1 MSAPPLPVLTVA
13 GEAGG
18 AERNRM
24 IRRSLVLVL
33 PLVAFACSRSKDPV
47 PAAPPKVVVAAAIQ
61 RDEPIVR
68 EWIGTTEG
76 DVNADIRPHVEGY
89 LLRRVYKEGSTVA
102 QGELLFEIDP
112 RQFEAQLQQAQ
123 ANLEQGKAA
132 LAKADL
138 DVARAEPLAIERAV
152 SQQELDNARAARSG
166 ARATVGAL
174 EAAVAQARL
183 NLSWTKVTS
192 PIPGIAGIAQQQVGD
207 LVNGQTVLTT
217 VSKVDPLRVLYQL
230 GEQEYLEL
238 EHDPAMKNAELRLV
252 LSDGTVFPEKGHVL
266 LTGRNVDVRTG
277 TITTIGIF
285 PNPGSV
291 LRPGQYAKV
300 RAVVKVR
307 KGAILVPQRA
317 VNEMQGAF
325 QVAVVGADDKAQVRT
340 VKAAERVGSLW
351 IIESGLSPG
360 ERVVVEGFSRVKT
373 GTTVA
378 PVDAAAAAGPP
389 PSALPLTATAGK

>member
-1 MSAPPLPVLTVA
+1 MTRRLLILALSLAALACARAKAPA
-13 GEAGG
+13 
-18 AERNRM
+18 
-24 IRRSLVLVL
+24 
-33 PLVAFACSRSKDPV
+33 
-47 PAAPPKVVVAAAIQ
+47 PAAPPKVVVTPAIQ
-61 RDEPIVR
+61 RDEPIMR

-89 LLRRVYKEGSTVA
+89 LLRRVYKEGSIVA

-123 ANLEQGKAA
+123 ANLEQAKAA

-138 DVARAEPLAIERAV
+138 DVSRAEPLATEHAV
-152 SQQELDNARAARSG
+152 SQQELDNARSAQRG

-183 NLSWTKVTS
+183 NLSWTRVTS

-238 EHDPAMKNAELRLV
+238 ERDPAMRNAELQLV
-252 LSDGTVFPEKGHVL
+252 LSDGSVFPHKGHVL

-277 TITTIGIF
+277 TIAAIGLF
-285 PNPGSV
+285 PNPGNV

-300 RAVVKVR
+300 RAVVKVK

-317 VNEMQGAF
+317 VNEMQGAY
-325 QVAVVGADDKAQVRT
+325 QVAVIGEGNTAQIRT
-340 VKAAERVGSLW
+340 VKAAERVGSMW
-351 IIESGLSPG
+351 VIESGLSAG
-360 ERVVVEGFSRVKT
+360 ERVVVEGFSRVKS
-373 GTTVA
+373 GTAVE
-378 PVDAAAAAGPP
+378 PVDAAAAAA
-389 PSALPLTATAGK
+389 SAAAAPPLTASAGK

>member
-1 MSAPPLPVLTVA
+1 M
-13 GEAGG
+13 
-18 AERNRM
+18 NR
-24 IRRSLVLVL
+24 RLLALVL
-33 PLVAFACSRSKDPV
+33 PLVTAACSRAKAPA
-47 PAAPPKVVVAAAIQ
+47 PAAPPNVVVTPAIQ
-61 RDEPIVR
+61 RDEPILR

-76 DVNADIRPHVEGY
+76 DVNADIRPRVEGY
-89 LLRRVYKEGSTVA
+89 LLRRVYKEGGFVP

-123 ANLEQGKAA
+123 ANLEQAKAA

-138 DVARAEPLAIERAV
+138 DVSRAEPLAVQRAV
-152 SQQELDNARAARSG
+152 SQQELDNARSAQRG

-183 NLSWTKVTS
+183 NLSWTRVTS

-238 EHDPAMKNAELRLV
+238 VRDPAMRDTELELV
-252 LSDGTVFPEKGHVL
+252 LSDGTVFPHKGHVL
-266 LTGRNVDVRTG
+266 LTGRNIDVRTG
-277 TITTIGIF
+277 TIAAIGLF
-285 PNPGSV
+285 PNPGNV

-317 VNEMQGAF
+317 VNEMQGAY
-325 QVAVVGADDKAQVRT
+325 QVAVIGPDDKAQIRT
-340 VKAAERVGSLW
+340 VKAAERIGSLW
-351 IIESGLSPG
+351 VIGEGLRPG

-373 GTTVA
+373 GTLVS
-378 PVDAAAAAGPP
+378 PVDAAAAAGSTTPATAP
-389 PSALPLTATAGK
+389 PLTSSAGK

>member
-1 MSAPPLPVLTVA
+1 MT
-13 GEAGG
+13 
-18 AERNRM
+18 
-24 IRRSLVLVL
+24 RRFLALLL
-33 PLVAFACSRSKDPV
+33 PLAVVACARAKA
-47 PAAPPKVVVAAAIQ
+47 PAPAPPPKVVVTPAIQ

-112 RQFEAQLQQAQ
+112 RQFEAQLQQAE
-123 ANLEQGKAA
+123 ANLEQAKAA

-138 DVARAEPLAIERAV
+138 DVARDEPLAKEHAV
-152 SQQELDNARAARSG
+152 SQQELDNARSAQRG

-174 EAAVAQARL
+174 AAAAAQARL
-183 NLSWTKVTS
+183 NLSWTRVTS
-192 PIPGIAGIAQQQVGD
+192 PIAGIAGIAQQQVGD

-238 EHDPAMKNAELRLV
+238 ERDPAMRNAELELV
-252 LSDGTVFPEKGHVL
+252 LSDGTVFPRRGRML

-277 TITTIGIF
+277 TIAAIGLF
-285 PNPGSV
+285 PNPGNA

-317 VNEMQGAF
+317 VAEMQGAY
-325 QVAVVGADDKAQVRT
+325 QVAVIGAGDAAQVRT
-340 VKAAERVGSLW
+340 IKVAERVGNMW
-351 IIESGLSPG
+351 IVESGLAAG
-360 ERVVVEGFSRVKT
+360 ERVVVEGFSRVKS
-373 GTTVA
+373 GTVVA
-378 PVDAAAAAGPP
+378 PVDAASAAATT
-389 PSALPLTATAGK
+389 PSATAAPPLTAHAGK

>member
-1 MSAPPLPVLTVA
+1 M
-13 GEAGG
+13 
-18 AERNRM
+18 NR
-24 IRRSLVLVL
+24 RFLVLAL
-33 PLVAFACSRSKDPV
+33 PLTAFACSRAKA
-47 PAAPPKVVVAAAIQ
+47 PAPAPPPRVVVSPAIQ
-61 RDEPIVR
+61 RDVPIHR

-76 DVNADIRPHVEGY
+76 DVDADIRPHVEGY
-89 LLRRVYKEGSTVA
+89 LLRRVYKEGGVVS

-112 RQFEAQLQQAQ
+112 RQFEAQLQQAE
-123 ANLEQGKAA
+123 ANLEQAKAA

-138 DVARAEPLAIERAV
+138 DVARAEPLAVQRAV
-152 SQQELDNARAARSG
+152 SQQELDNARSSRLG

-183 NLSWTKVTS
+183 NLSWTRVTS

-238 EHDPAMKNAELRLV
+238 ERDPAMKNAELELV
-252 LSDGTVFPEKGHVL
+252 LSDGTVFPHKGRVL

-277 TITTIGIF
+277 TIAAIGLF
-285 PNPGSV
+285 PNPGNV

-307 KGAILVPQRA
+307 EGAILVPQRA

-325 QVAVVGADDKAQVRT
+325 QIAVVGPDDKTEVRK
-340 VKAAERVGSLW
+340 VRAAERVGSLW
-351 IIESGLSPG
+351 VIEEGLRAG

-373 GTTVA
+373 GSPVS
-378 PVDAAAAAGPP
+378 PVDASS
-389 PSALPLTATAGK
+389 PSASGASAASPTAAPLASSAGR

>member
-1 MSAPPLPVLTVA
+1 MT
-13 GEAGG
+13 
-18 AERNRM
+18 
-24 IRRSLVLVL
+24 RRLLVLAFSL
-33 PLVAFACSRSKDPV
+33 APLACSRAKA
-47 PAAPPKVVVAAAIQ
+47 PAPASPPKVVVTPAIQ

-89 LLRRVYKEGSTVA
+89 LLRRVYREGSTVA

-123 ANLEQGKAA
+123 ANLEQAKAA

-138 DVARAEPLAIERAV
+138 DVARAEPLATEHAV
-152 SQQELDNARAARSG
+152 SQQELDNARSAQRG
-166 ARATVGAL
+166 ARATVLAL
-174 EAAVAQARL
+174 EAAVAQAKL
-183 NLSWTKVTS
+183 NLSWTLVTS

-230 GEQEYLEL
+230 SEQEYLEL
-238 EHDPAMKNAELRLV
+238 ERDPAMRNAELELV
-252 LSDGTVFPEKGHVL
+252 LSDGTVFPHKGHVL

-277 TITTIGIF
+277 TIATIGLF
-285 PNPGSV
+285 PNPGNI

-300 RAVVKVR
+300 RAVVKIR

-317 VNEMQGAF
+317 VNEMQGAY
-325 QVAVVGADDKAQVRT
+325 QVAVIGEGDIAQIRT
-340 VKAAERVGSLW
+340 VKAAERIGSMW
-351 IIESGLSPG
+351 VIESGLAPG

-373 GTTVA
+373 GTIVA
-378 PVDAAAAAGPP
+378 PVDAAAAASTAT
-389 PSALPLTATAGK
+389 SAPPLTGSAGK

>member
-1 MSAPPLPVLTVA
+1 MK
-13 GEAGG
+13 
-18 AERNRM
+18 
-24 IRRSLVLVL
+24 RRFLVLVL
-33 PLVAFACSRSKDPV
+33 PVAVAAAACRAKAPA
-47 PAAPPKVVVAAAIQ
+47 PAAPPKVVVMAALQ

-89 LLRRVYKEGSTVA
+89 LLRRVYKEGGTVE

-123 ANLEQGKAA
+123 ANLEQAKAA

-138 DVARAEPLAIERAV
+138 DVARAEPLAVEHAV
-152 SQQELDNARAARSG
+152 SQQELDNARAAQRG

-174 EAAVAQARL
+174 DAAVAQSKL
-183 NLSWTKVTS
+183 NLSWTKVSS

-217 VSKVDPLRVLYQL
+217 VSQVNPLRVLYQL

-238 EHDPAMKNAELRLV
+238 ERDPAMKSAPLDLV
-252 LSDGTVFPEKGHVL
+252 LSDGTTFPHKGRVL

-277 TITTIGIF
+277 TIAAIGIF
-285 PNPGSV
+285 PNPGNV

-300 RAVVKVR
+300 RAVVKVK

-317 VNEMQGAF
+317 VNELQGAY
-325 QVAVVGADDKAQVRT
+325 QVAVIGEGDKAQIRA
-340 VKAAERVGSLW
+340 VKAAERIGNLW
-351 IIESGLSPG
+351 VIEDGLKAG

-373 GTTVA
+373 GIAVTPVEASAAAISAASA
-378 PVDAAAAAGPP
+378 PTAAAA
-389 PSALPLTATAGK
+389 PLGASAGK

>member
-1 MSAPPLPVLTVA
+1 MT
-13 GEAGG
+13 
-18 AERNRM
+18 
-24 IRRSLVLVL
+24 RRLLVLAL
-33 PLVAFACSRSKDPV
+33 SLAALACARAKAPA
-47 PAAPPKVVVAAAIQ
+47 PAAPPKVVVTPAIQ
-61 RDEPIVR
+61 RDEPIMR

-89 LLRRVYKEGSTVA
+89 LLRRVYKEGSIVA

-123 ANLEQGKAA
+123 ANLEQAKAA

-138 DVARAEPLAIERAV
+138 DVARAEPLATEHAV
-152 SQQELDNARAARSG
+152 SQQELDNARSAQRG

-183 NLSWTKVTS
+183 NLSWTRVTS

-238 EHDPAMKNAELRLV
+238 ERDPAMRNAELQLV
-252 LSDGTVFPEKGHVL
+252 LSDGSVFPHKGHVL

-277 TITTIGIF
+277 TIAAIGLF
-285 PNPGSV
+285 PNPGNV

-300 RAVVKVR
+300 RAVVKVK

-317 VNEMQGAF
+317 VNEMQGAY
-325 QVAVVGADDKAQVRT
+325 QVAVVGEGNTAQIRT
-340 VKAAERVGSLW
+340 VKAAERVGSMW
-351 IIESGLSPG
+351 VIESGLSAG
-360 ERVVVEGFSRVKT
+360 ERVVVEGFSRVKS
-373 GTTVA
+373 GTAVE
-378 PVDAAAAAGPP
+378 PVDAASATAAP
-389 PSALPLTATAGK
+389 PLTASAGK

>member
-1 MSAPPLPVLTVA
+1 MT
-13 GEAGG
+13 
-18 AERNRM
+18 
-24 IRRSLVLVL
+24 RRVLVL
-33 PLVAFACSRSKDPV
+33 ALPLAVLACSRAKTPA
-47 PAAPPKVVVAAAIQ
+47 PAAPPKVVVTPAVQ

-102 QGELLFEIDP
+102 QGALLFEIDP

-123 ANLEQGKAA
+123 ANLEQAKAA

-138 DVARAEPLAIERAV
+138 DVARAEPLTTEHAV
-152 SQQELDNARAARSG
+152 SQQELDNARSAERG

-183 NLSWTKVTS
+183 NLSWTRVTS
-192 PIPGIAGIAQQQVGD
+192 PITGIAGIAQQQVGD

-217 VSKVDPLRVLYQL
+217 VSQVNPLRVLYQL
-230 GEQEYLEL
+230 SEQEYLEL
-238 EHDPAMKNAELRLV
+238 ERDPAMRSAELQLV
-252 LSDGTVFPEKGHVL
+252 LSDGAVFQHKGHLL
-266 LTGRNVDVRTG
+266 LTGREVDVRTG
-277 TITTIGIF
+277 TIAAIGLF
-285 PNPGSV
+285 PNPGNV

-317 VNEMQGAF
+317 VNEMQGAY
-325 QVAVVGADDKAQVRT
+325 QVAVIGEGDKAQIRT
-340 VKAAERVGSLW
+340 VKAAERIGNMWV
-351 IIESGLSPG
+351 IESGLSPG

-378 PVDAAAAAGPP
+378 LADAGAAAA
-389 PSALPLTATAGK
+389 SATAAPPLTGRAGK

>member
-1 MSAPPLPVLTVA
+1 MT
-13 GEAGG
+13 
-18 AERNRM
+18 
-24 IRRSLVLVL
+24 RRFLVLAFAL
-33 PLVAFACSRSKDPV
+33 AAFACSRAKA
-47 PAAPPKVVVAAAIQ
+47 PAPSPPKVVVTRALQ

-68 EWIGTTEG
+68 EWIGTTQG

-123 ANLEQGKAA
+123 ANLEQAKAA

-138 DVARAEPLAIERAV
+138 DVARAEPLTTEHAV
-152 SQQELDNARAARSG
+152 SQQELDNARSAQRG

-183 NLSWTKVTS
+183 NLSWTRVTS

-207 LVNGQTVLTT
+207 LVNGQAVLAT

-230 GEQEYLEL
+230 GEQEYLEI
-238 EHDPAMKNAELRLV
+238 ERDPAMRNAELELV
-252 LSDGTVFPEKGHVL
+252 LSDGTVFSHKGHVL
-266 LTGRNVDVRTG
+266 LMGRAVDVRTG
-277 TITTIGIF
+277 TIATIGLF
-285 PNPGSV
+285 PNPGNV

-317 VNEMQGAF
+317 VNEMQGAY
-325 QVAVVGADDKAQVRT
+325 QVAVVGADDKAEIRT
-340 VKAAERVGSLW
+340 VKAAERIGSLW
-351 IIESGLSPG
+351 VIESGLGPG

-373 GTTVA
+373 GTPVV
-378 PVDAAAAAGPP
+378 PVDAAAPAVSATAAP
-389 PSALPLTATAGK
+389 PLTASAGK

>member
-1 MSAPPLPVLTVA
+1 MT
-13 GEAGG
+13 
-18 AERNRM
+18 
-24 IRRSLVLVL
+24 RRLLVLAL
-33 PLVAFACSRSKDPV
+33 SLAALACARAKAPA
-47 PAAPPKVVVAAAIQ
+47 PAAPPKVVVTPAIQ
-61 RDEPIVR
+61 RDEPIMR

-89 LLRRVYKEGSTVA
+89 LLRRVYKEGSIVA

-123 ANLEQGKAA
+123 ANLEQAKAA

-138 DVARAEPLAIERAV
+138 DVSRAEPLATEHAV
-152 SQQELDNARAARSG
+152 SQQELDNARSAQRG

-183 NLSWTKVTS
+183 NLSWTRVTS

-238 EHDPAMKNAELRLV
+238 ERDPAMRNAELQLV
-252 LSDGTVFPEKGHVL
+252 LSDGSVFPHKGHVL

-277 TITTIGIF
+277 TIAAIGLF
-285 PNPGSV
+285 PNPGNV

-300 RAVVKVR
+300 RAVVKVK

-317 VNEMQGAF
+317 VNEMQGAY
-325 QVAVVGADDKAQVRT
+325 QVAVIGEGNTAQIRT
-340 VKAAERVGSLW
+340 VKAAERVGSMW
-351 IIESGLSPG
+351 VIESGLSAG
-360 ERVVVEGFSRVKT
+360 ERVVVEGFSRVKS
-373 GTTVA
+373 GTAVE
-378 PVDAAAAAGPP
+378 PVDAAAAA
-389 PSALPLTATAGK
+389 SAAAAPPLTASAGK

>member
-1 MSAPPLPVLTVA
+1 
-13 GEAGG
+13 
-18 AERNRM
+18 M
-24 IRRSLVLVL
+24 IRRALVLAL
-33 PLVAFACSRSKDPV
+33 PLAALSCSRTKP
-47 PAAPPKVVVAAAIQ
+47 PAPTAPPKVVVAPVLQ

-123 ANLEQGKAA
+123 ANLEQAKSA
-132 LAKADL
+132 LAKAEL
-138 DVARAEPLAIERAV
+138 DVARAEPLTVDHAV
-152 SQQELDNARAARSG
+152 SQQELDNARSAQRG
-166 ARATVGAL
+166 ARATVGSL
-174 EAAVAQARL
+174 EASVAQARL
-183 NLSWTKVTS
+183 NLSWTRVSS
-192 PIPGIAGIAQQQVGD
+192 PITGIAGIAQQQVGD

-217 VSKVDPLRVLYQL
+217 VSQVNPLRVLYQL
-230 GEQEYLEL
+230 SEQEYLEV
-238 EHDPAMKNAELRLV
+238 ERDPAMKSAELELV
-252 LSDGTVFPEKGHVL
+252 LSDGTVFPQKGHVL

-285 PNPGSV
+285 PNPGNV

-325 QVAVVGADDKAQVRT
+325 QVAVVGPTDKIQIRT
-340 VKAAERVGSLW
+340 VKAAERIGNLW
-351 IIESGLSPG
+351 VIESGLAPG

-373 GTTVA
+373 GAEVS
-378 PVDAAAAAGPP
+378 PVDAAAAPV
-389 PSALPLTATAGK
+389 PSAAPPLTGRAGK

>member
-1 MSAPPLPVLTVA
+1 MT
-13 GEAGG
+13 
-18 AERNRM
+18 
-24 IRRSLVLVL
+24 RRFLVLAF
-33 PLVAFACSRSKDPV
+33 PLAAFACSRAKA
-47 PAAPPKVVVAAAIQ
+47 PAPAPPPKVVVTPAIQ
-61 RDEPIVR
+61 RDEPILR

-76 DVNADIRPHVEGY
+76 DVNADIRPRVEGY
-89 LLRRVYKEGSTVA
+89 LLRRVYKEGSFVP

-112 RQFEAQLQQAQ
+112 RQFEAQHQQAE
-123 ANLEQGKAA
+123 ANLEQAKAA

-138 DVARAEPLAIERAV
+138 DVSRAEPLAVQRAV
-152 SQQELDNARAARSG
+152 SQQELDNARSAQRG

-183 NLSWTKVTS
+183 NLSWTRVTS

-207 LVNGQTVLTT
+207 LVSGQTVLTT

-238 EHDPAMKNAELRLV
+238 VRDPAMRNTELGLV
-252 LSDGTVFPEKGHVL
+252 LSDGTVFPHKGHVL
-266 LTGRNVDVRTG
+266 LTGRNIDVRTG
-277 TITTIGIF
+277 TIAAIGLF
-285 PNPGSV
+285 PNPGNV

-317 VNEMQGAF
+317 VNEMQGAY
-325 QVAVVGADDKAQVRT
+325 QVAVIGPDDKAQVRT
-340 VKAAERVGSLW
+340 VKAAERIGSLW
-351 IIESGLSPG
+351 VIEEGLRPG

-373 GTTVA
+373 GTLVS
-378 PVDAAAAAGPP
+378 PVDATAAAASTT
-389 PSALPLTATAGK
+389 SATAAPLTSAAGK

>member
-1 MSAPPLPVLTVA
+1 M
-13 GEAGG
+13 
-18 AERNRM
+18 
-24 IRRSLVLVL
+24 RRHLLVLAL
-33 PLVAFACSRSKDPV
+33 PLATLACSRPKA
-47 PAAPPKVVVAAAIQ
+47 PAPASPPNVVVTPAIQ
-61 RDEPIVR
+61 RDEPIFR

-123 ANLEQGKAA
+123 ANLEQAKAA
-132 LAKADL
+132 LSKADL
-138 DVARAEPLAIERAV
+138 DVSRAEPLATEHAV
-152 SQQELDNARAARSG
+152 SQQELDNARSAQRG

-174 EAAVAQARL
+174 EAAVAQAKL
-183 NLSWTKVTS
+183 NLSWTRVTS

-238 EHDPAMKNAELRLV
+238 ERDPAMRNAELRLA
-252 LSDGTVFPEKGHVL
+252 LSDGSVFPHKGHVL

-277 TITTIGIF
+277 TIAAIGLF
-285 PNPGSV
+285 PNPGNV

-325 QVAVVGADDKAQVRT
+325 QVAVIGADDKAEVRT
-340 VKAAERVGSLW
+340 VKAAERVGNLW
-351 IIESGLSPG
+351 VIESGLSPG

-373 GTTVA
+373 GTLVS
-378 PVDAAAAAGPP
+378 PVDAGAAAASGT
-389 PSALPLTATAGK
+389 SAAAPLTSSAGK

>member
-1 MSAPPLPVLTVA
+1 MTKRL
-13 GEAGG
+13 
-18 AERNRM
+18 
-24 IRRSLVLVL
+24 LVLAL
-33 PLVAFACSRSKDPV
+33 PLAALSCSRAKPPA
-47 PAAPPKVVVAAAIQ
+47 PAAPPKVVVAPAIR
-61 RDEPIVR
+61 RDEPIIR

-123 ANLEQGKAA
+123 ANLEQAKAA

-138 DVARAEPLAIERAV
+138 DVARAEPLTTEHAV
-152 SQQELDNARAARSG
+152 SQQELDNARSAQRG

-183 NLSWTKVTS
+183 NLSWTRVTS

-217 VSKVDPLRVLYQL
+217 VSQVNPLRVLYQL
-230 GEQEYLEL
+230 GEQEYLEI
-238 EHDPAMKNAELRLV
+238 ERDPAMRNAELELV
-252 LSDGTVFPEKGHVL
+252 LSDGTVFPHKGRVL

-285 PNPGSV
+285 PNPGNV

-317 VNEMQGAF
+317 VSEMQGAY
-325 QVAVVGADDKAQVRT
+325 QVAVVGEGDTVQIRT
-340 VKAAERVGSLW
+340 VKAAERVGSMW
-351 IIESGLSPG
+351 IIESGLASG

-373 GTTVA
+373 GAAVA
-378 PVDAAAAAGPP
+378 PVDAAAA
-389 PSALPLTATAGK
+389 PSAAATPPLTASAGK

>member
-1 MSAPPLPVLTVA
+1 MT
-13 GEAGG
+13 
-18 AERNRM
+18 
-24 IRRSLVLVL
+24 RRLLVLAF
-33 PLVAFACSRSKDPV
+33 PLATLACSRAKAPAP
-47 PAAPPKVVVAAAIQ
+47 PAAPKVVVTPAIQ

-112 RQFEAQLQQAQ
+112 RQFEAQVQQAQ
-123 ANLEQGKAA
+123 ANLEQARAA

-138 DVARAEPLAIERAV
+138 DVSRAEPLTTEHAV
-152 SQQELDNARAARSG
+152 TQQELDNARSAQRG

-174 EAAVAQARL
+174 EAAAAQARL
-183 NLSWTKVTS
+183 NLSWTRVTS

-207 LVNGQTVLTT
+207 LVNPQTVLAT
-217 VSKVDPLRVLYQL
+217 VSKVDPLRVLYQIS
-230 GEQEYLEL
+230 EQEFLDFQR
-238 EHDPAMKNAELRLV
+238 DPAMRNAQIELV
-252 LSDGTVFPEKGHVL
+252 LSDGTVFPHRGRIL

-277 TITTIGIF
+277 TIATIGIF
-285 PNPGSV
+285 PNPGNV

-317 VNEMQGAF
+317 VNEMQGAY
-325 QVAVVGADDKAQVRT
+325 QVAVVGKDDKAQIRA
-340 VKAAERVGSLW
+340 VKAAERVGNMW
-351 IIESGLSPG
+351 IIESGLARRAGRRRGVLPREDG
-360 ERVVVEGFSRVKT
+360 DDRRSRRR
-373 GTTVA
+373 GRGARRDRRA
-378 PVDAAAAAGPP
+378 P
-389 PSALPLTATAGK
+389 